1 MTIANTIS
9 DQYSNGNLLSSI
21 EAAIQKLGKTPQS
34 VTIDDLGPLDE
45 FHIGGRQATAHL
57 IEQLKLV
64 PDDHVLD
71 IGCGLGGAARF
82 IATTINSRVTG
93 VDATEEY
100 IQTGR
105 TLCNWVGMNGEV
117 KLYHQSAT
125 AMSFEDQAFDSAYM
139 LHVGM
144 NIPDKVTAFREVYRL
159 LKPGALFGIY
169 DVMQTAQGEFAYPV
183 PWADNDSL
191 SFLGTSEEYKEAL
204 SDAGFIVSKI
214 TSRREVAIDFFDQM
228 RARATAG
235 DGPPPLG
242 LHLLMRES
250 TGPKVKNMIGNLEA
264 GLIEP
269 VEIIARKELLKLT

>member
-1 MTIANTIS
+1 MTNANMIS
-9 DQYSNGNLLSSI
+9 DQYTNGNLLSSI
-21 EAAIQKLGKTPQS
+21 ETAIQKLGKTPRS
-34 VTIDDLGPLDE
+34 VTIDDLGPVDE
-45 FHIGGRQATAHL
+45 FHIGGRQATVHL

-100 IQTGR
+100 IRAGR

-125 AMSFEDQAFDSAYM
+125 AMSFEDQTFDSAYM

-144 NIPDKVTAFREVYRL
+144 NIPDKVAAFREVYRL

-169 DVMQTAQGEFAYPV
+169 DVMETAEGEFAYPV

-191 SFLGTSEEYKEAL
+191 SYLGTSDEYKEAL
-204 SDAGFIVSKI
+204 SDAGFIVSTI
-214 TSRREVAIDFFDQM
+214 NSRREVAIAFFDQM
-228 RARATAG
+228 RARASAG

-242 LHLLMRES
+242 LHLLMGES

-269 VEIIARKELLKLT
+269 VEIIARKEPKKPK